1 MKASQHIEA
10 ADFWHHQIEHNDVVL
25 SQLNLRERISATAR
39 RIHVVALSPED
50 GCDKAKDRPVII
62 DHQDSLGAHPLTG
75 CFNRAMHTNY
85 LKIYRIVRQI
95 PRGRVATYGQVAT
108 LAGLDG
114 HARQVGYALHALPS
128 SMKVPWHRV
137 VNSRGEVS
145 ARTGGDSHELQRK
158 LLEAE
163 SVRFDERGRIDLKR
177 FRWERR

>member
-1 MKASQHIEA
+1 
-10 ADFWHHQIEHNDVVL
+10 
-25 SQLNLRERISATAR
+25 
-39 RIHVVALSPED
+39 
-50 GCDKAKDRPVII
+50 
-62 DHQDSLGAHPLTG
+62 
-75 CFNRAMHTNY
+75 MHTNY

-128 SMKVPWHRV
+128 SMRVPWHRV

-163 SVRFDERGRIDLKR
+163 RVRFDERGRIDLNR
-177 FRWERR
+177 YRWNRT